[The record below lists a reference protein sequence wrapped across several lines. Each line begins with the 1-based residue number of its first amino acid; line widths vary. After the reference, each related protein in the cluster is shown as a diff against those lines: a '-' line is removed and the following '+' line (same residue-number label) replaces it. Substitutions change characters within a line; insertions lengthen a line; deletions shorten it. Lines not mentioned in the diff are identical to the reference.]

1 MTDLTALYQA
11 IDERIEA
18 NFAAETEALAALLK
32 IPSKRAD
39 PQPGAPYGP
48 ACAQA
53 LDTALELGRSL
64 GFSAVDLD
72 HYIGYLETGS
82 GPELLGVLAHL
93 DVVPEGEGWIHPPYG
108 AVIEDGVIWG
118 RGTQDDKGPAIAAL
132 YAMLALKEA
141 GVIFDR
147 RVRLI
152 LGCDEESG
160 SSDLV
165 HYCAHAET
173 PGMIFSPDADYPV
186 VNGEKGILRA
196 ALSCALPQEGLLPRV
211 VSLAAGERVNIVVS
225 SARAR
230 VEGLSAAEIRP
241 AAAAAEAATGV
252 TFVLKEEAGGL
263 AIEALG
269 TGAHGASP
277 HKGNNAATAL
287 IGLLAVLP
295 LQQKQAAVFSEL
307 ARLLPH
313 GDWEGK
319 ALGIACSEPILG
331 GLTCNLGLL
340 SSGGGKLSAVLDI
353 RYPLGHTG
361 EDLVA
366 RMKKAAVLFDAQV
379 VTDVAPHYVP
389 ADHPLVQKLLEAY
402 TEITGKEGRC
412 LSIGGGTYAHDF
424 ACGVAFGCM
433 FEDQEDLMH
442 QPNER
447 LPLELLKLNTRI
459 LARAIFKLSA
469 KA

>member
-1 MTDLTALYQA
+1 M
-11 IDERIEA
+11 
-18 NFAAETEALAALLK
+18 K